1 MTSFAKA
8 YRKALRQPV
17 LPVIWLVLSVFGVV
31 AGPFGTF
38 VAMGLAERAVF
49 WPAVVGVAILI
60 GAGLRVVTQDYLG
73 LHRYLTEAPMIAGL
87 STLILT
93 PPLGLMTR
101 QLVRAEAEA
110 PGWGSMAAYVFL
122 ASMAT
127 STLRHAL
134 IRQHNQP
141 ARLAL
146 AAPDRPDPRQETPTE
161 VAPCPRLMA
170 RLDPEARGRVIRL
183 QMSDH
188 YVEVVT
194 TAGRTSLL
202 MRFADAIAELEGV
215 DGLQVHRS
223 HWVTRAAIR
232 GAQRSR
238 GRITL
243 LLHDGALV
251 PVSRTYQEA
260 VEAMDLL
267 APSATAAEVSAAE

>member
-1 MTSFAKA
+1 MASFAKA

-17 LPVIWLVLSVFGVV
+17 LPVIWLVLSGFGVV
-31 AGPFGTF
+31 GGPFGTF
-38 VAMGLAERAVF
+38 VAMGLAERVVF
-49 WPAVVGVAILI
+49 WPLLVAIAILV
-60 GAGLRVVTQDYLG
+60 GAALRVITQDYLG
-73 LHRYLTEAPMIAGL
+73 LRRYRSEAPMIALL

-93 PPLGLMTR
+93 PPLGMVTR
-101 QLVRAEAEA
+101 HLVRAEAEA
-110 PGWGSMAAYVFL
+110 PGWLSMAAYVFL

-127 STLRHAL
+127 STLRHAFA
-134 IRQHNQP
+134 QQQTQP
-141 ARLAL
+141 APTTAPPAEPPEPHT
-146 AAPDRPDPRQETPTE
+146 AAG
-161 VAPCPRLMA
+161 PRLLA
-170 RLDPEARGRVIRL
+170 RLDPAMRGRVIRL

-188 YVEVVT
+188 YVEVIT
-194 TAGRTSLL
+194 TAGRSSLL
-202 MRFADAIAELEGV
+202 MRFADAIGELEGL

-251 PVSRTYQEA
+251 PVSRTYQRA

-267 APSATAAEVSAAE
+267 APSATAAEVPAAE